1 MQLTIPDSIPRV
13 ALVTGGAKRIGR
25 ALVMALAA
33 EGFKIAI
40 HRHQSTAEAEELLG
54 EIHHQGCILTADLAD
69 EAAVSGL
76 VNAASAQLGPVGIL
90 VNNASIFERDAWD
103 TVTDESWQRHQD
115 INLRAPFVLSQ
126 SFARAL
132 PSSAEGVILNLLD
145 ERVWK
150 LTPHY
155 TSYTVSK
162 SALWTLTQTLALA
175 LAPRIRVNAIGPG
188 PVLPAQGQSDAE
200 FLRMCHATPL
210 QHGATPE
217 EVAQT
222 AMALAA
228 MRAVTGQMVATDGGQ
243 HLAWQTC

>member
-1 MQLTIPDSIPRV
+1 M
-13 ALVTGGAKRIGR
+13 
-25 ALVMALAA
+25 
-33 EGFKIAI
+33 
-40 HRHQSTAEAEELLG
+40 
-54 EIHHQGCILTADLAD
+54 
-69 EAAVSGL
+69 
-76 VNAASAQLGPVGIL
+76 
-90 VNNASIFERDAWD
+90 
-103 TVTDESWQRHQD
+103 
-115 INLRAPFVLSQ
+115 
-126 SFARAL
+126 
-132 PSSAEGVILNLLD
+132 ILNLLD

-200 FLRMCHATPL
+200 FLRMCQATPL

-222 AMALAA
+222 ATALAA
-228 MRAVTGQMVATDGGQ
+228 MRAVTGQMVAPMAGSISPGEQSETGFHGGIEKSRRRMTSDQ
-243 HLAWQTC
+243 ENGFMRRHMSACAH